1 MSMAVRLNNIVMT
14 LVRAISAE
22 QWVVKTQLKCAQWRM
37 EGDRIE
43 RMIRDESLKEI

>member
-1 MSMAVRLNNIVMT
+1 MSMVIRLNIVMT

-22 QWVVKTQLKCAQWRM
+22 QCAQWRL

-43 RMIRDESLKEI
+43 IMIRDDFLKEIKVEQQR